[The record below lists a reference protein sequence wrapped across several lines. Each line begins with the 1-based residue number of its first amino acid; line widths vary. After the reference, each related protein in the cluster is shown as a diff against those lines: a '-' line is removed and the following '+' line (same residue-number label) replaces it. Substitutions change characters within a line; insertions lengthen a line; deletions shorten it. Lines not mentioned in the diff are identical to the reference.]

1 MLIRRCPEIR
11 RPGCNEATEAR
22 SGSTGHKAIM
32 YNSVRADD
40 VNIVDGAPNGEAT
53 RDVSSVRRD
62 LIMAALCGH
71 WSQLQRTSATR
82 PLHRMLG
89 QVIRIVGSGV
99 ASTSTLARALRPP
112 QLGFACRRGERPF
125 GPSRIRPCGLTAA
138 LRLASRFARLAS
150 TSLPGRS
157 AGLRS
162 GLFCG
167 AKRSLRFIR
176 LPRPVGPFACSGRAN
191 LPSKHTH
198 MSAEAYPPDGPQ
210 ISPRQGSQNFSARA
224 GPVAWGE
231 PVRERAHV
239 SGVARGKLLR
249 PASRRLRRP

>member
-1 MLIRRCPEIR
+1 MLRRQNR
-11 RPGCNEATEAR
+11 R
-22 SGSTGHKAIM
+22 SDS
-32 YNSVRADD
+32 
-40 VNIVDGAPNGEAT
+40 
-53 RDVSSVRRD
+53 
-62 LIMAALCGH
+62 
-71 WSQLQRTSATR
+71 R
-82 PLHRMLG
+82 PPHRMLG

-99 ASTSTLARALRPP
+99 ACTSIVARALRPP
-112 QLGFACRRGERPF
+112 LLGFACRRGERPF

-138 LRLASRFARLAS
+138 SHPASRFARLTS

-157 AGLRS
+157 AGLHS

-167 AKRSLRFIR
+167 AKRSRRCIR
-176 LPRPVGPFACSGRAN
+176 LPRPVGSFACSGRAN

-224 GPVAWGE
+224 GPVARGV
-231 PVRERAHV
+231 PMCERAHV
-239 SGVARGKLLR
+239 TSAARGKLLR

>member
-1 MLIRRCPEIR
+1 MPGKPG
-11 RPGCNEATEAR
+11 RPNTRNA
-22 SGSTGHKAIM
+22 SKA
-32 YNSVRADD
+32 SW
-40 VNIVDGAPNGEAT
+40 PP
-53 RDVSSVRRD
+53 
-62 LIMAALCGH
+62 
-71 WSQLQRTSATR
+71 
-82 PLHRMLG
+82 PLGTPSH
-89 QVIRIVGSGV
+89 
-99 ASTSTLARALRPP
+99 
-112 QLGFACRRGERPF
+112 RGERPF
-125 GPSRIRPCGLTAA
+125 GPSRIRPRGLTAA
-138 LRLASRFARLAS
+138 SHPGPRFARFAS

-167 AKRSLRFIR
+167 AKRSRRSIR

-224 GPVAWGE
+224 GPVVRGGR
-231 PVRERAHV
+231 VRERAHV
-239 SGVARGKLLR
+239 SGAARGILLR

>member
-1 MLIRRCPEIR
+1 VSVLCS
-11 RPGCNEATEAR
+11 RP
-22 SGSTGHKAIM
+22 ST
-32 YNSVRADD
+32 
-40 VNIVDGAPNGEAT
+40 
-53 RDVSSVRRD
+53 
-62 LIMAALCGH
+62 CG
-71 WSQLQRTSATR
+71 
-82 PLHRMLG
+82 
-89 QVIRIVGSGV
+89 
-99 ASTSTLARALRPP
+99 LACRPP

-138 LRLASRFARLAS
+138 QHLASRFARLAS

-167 AKRSLRFIR
+167 AKRSRRCIR

-198 MSAEAYPPDGPQ
+198 MSVEAYPPDGPQ
-210 ISPRQGSQNFSARA
+210 ISPPQGSQNFSARA
-224 GPVAWGE
+224 EPLAQGG
-231 PVRERAHV
+231 PVREGARV
-239 SGVARGKLLR
+239 SGVAHGKLLR

>member
-1 MLIRRCPEIR
+1 M
-11 RPGCNEATEAR
+11 R
-22 SGSTGHKAIM
+22 S
-32 YNSVRADD
+32 
-40 VNIVDGAPNGEAT
+40 
-53 RDVSSVRRD
+53 
-62 LIMAALCGH
+62 
-71 WSQLQRTSATR
+71 
-82 PLHRMLG
+82 LG
-89 QVIRIVGSGV
+89 W
-99 ASTSTLARALRPP
+99 PP

-157 AGLRS
+157 AGLRF

-167 AKRSLRFIR
+167 AKRSHRSIR

-198 MSAEAYPPDGPQ
+198 MSAVAYPPDGPQ

-224 GPVAWGE
+224 APVVRGG
-231 PVRERAHV
+231 PVREGPR
-239 SGVARGKLLR
+239 VAGAARRKLLR

>member
-1 MLIRRCPEIR
+1 MIIFNDTKVFSTFEPLSRPDNLRCL
-11 RPGCNEATEAR
+11 EAECV
-22 SGSTGHKAIM
+22 GF
-32 YNSVRADD
+32 VL
-40 VNIVDGAPNGEAT
+40 
-53 RDVSSVRRD
+53 SSID
-62 LIMAALCGH
+62 LAY
-71 WSQLQRTSATR
+71 
-82 PLHRMLG
+82 
-89 QVIRIVGSGV
+89 
-99 ASTSTLARALRPP
+99 ALRPP

-138 LRLASRFARLAS
+138 LHPGPRFARLAS

-167 AKRSLRFIR
+167 AKRSRRFIR

-210 ISPRQGSQNFSARA
+210 ISPPQGSQNFSVRA
-224 GPVAWGE
+224 GSVARGG
-231 PVRERAHV
+231 PMRERAHV
-239 SGVARGKLLR
+239 AGAARRELLR

>member
-1 MLIRRCPEIR
+1 MAPFVFSAAKVWFPPITSQ
-11 RPGCNEATEAR
+11 AWR
-22 SGSTGHKAIM
+22 SNPYSLKR
-32 YNSVRADD
+32 S
-40 VNIVDGAPNGEAT
+40 P
-53 RDVSSVRRD
+53 
-62 LIMAALCGH
+62 C
-71 WSQLQRTSATR
+71 
-82 PLHRMLG
+82 
-89 QVIRIVGSGV
+89 
-99 ASTSTLARALRPP
+99 TSTLAYALRPP

-138 LRLASRFARLAS
+138 SHLGPRFARLAS

-167 AKRSLRFIR
+167 AKRSRRSIR

-224 GPVAWGE
+224 EPVARGGPV
-231 PVRERAHV
+231 RKRAHV
-239 SGVARGKLLR
+239 SGAARGKLLR

>member
-1 MLIRRCPEIR
+1 MIL
-11 RPGCNEATEAR
+11 R
-22 SGSTGHKAIM
+22 SFIHSNPSADQTICAVWKQ
-32 YNSVRADD
+32 SV
-40 VNIVDGAPNGEAT
+40 
-53 RDVSSVRRD
+53 SV
-62 LIMAALCGH
+62 LC
-71 WSQLQRTSATR
+71 SR
-82 PLHRMLG
+82 
-89 QVIRIVGSGV
+89 
-99 ASTSTLARALRPP
+99 ASTWMLALRPP
-112 QLGFACRRGERPF
+112 PLGFACRRGERPF

-138 LRLASRFARLAS
+138 LHPASRFARLAS

-162 GLFCG
+162 GLFCLR
-167 AKRSLRFIR
+167 AKRSGHSIR

-224 GPVAWGE
+224 GPLARGG
-231 PVRERAHV
+231 PVLERAHA
-239 SGVARGKLLR
+239 SGAARRKLLR

>member
-1 MLIRRCPEIR
+1 M
-11 RPGCNEATEAR
+11 RP
-22 SGSTGHKAIM
+22 
-32 YNSVRADD
+32 
-40 VNIVDGAPNGEAT
+40 NIAFCMPQAGE
-53 RDVSSVRRD
+53 DHHVRRR
-62 LIMAALCGH
+62 AL
-71 WSQLQRTSATR
+71 LQFLWDAENWCFPPS
-82 PLHRMLG
+82 LRMLRK
-89 QVIRIVGSGV
+89 VIRIVGSGL
-99 ASTSTLARALRPP
+99 ASTSTLGYALRPP
-112 QLGFACRRGERPF
+112 LLGFACRRGERPF

-138 LRLASRFARLAS
+138 SYPASRFARLAS

-157 AGLRS
+157 ACALVCFGPRP
-162 GLFCG
+162 
-167 AKRSLRFIR
+167 KRSRRSIR

-224 GPVAWGE
+224 VPVARGG
-231 PVRERAHV
+231 PVRECAYV

>member
-1 MLIRRCPEIR
+1 VAAHRQSRRK
-11 RPGCNEATEAR
+11 
-22 SGSTGHKAIM
+22 SGE
-32 YNSVRADD
+32 VF
-40 VNIVDGAPNGEAT
+40 
-53 RDVSSVRRD
+53 
-62 LIMAALCGH
+62 
-71 WSQLQRTSATR
+71 
-82 PLHRMLG
+82 
-89 QVIRIVGSGV
+89 RIVGSGV
-99 ASTSTLARALRPP
+99 ASTSTLGYALRPP
-112 QLGFACRRGERPF
+112 QLGTPSRRGERPF

-138 LRLASRFARLAS
+138 LHPASRFARLAS

-162 GLFCG
+162 GLFCW
-167 AKRSLRFIR
+167 AKRSRRFIR

-198 MSAEAYPPDGPQ
+198 MSVEAYPPDGPQ

-224 GPVAWGE
+224 APVVQGG

-239 SGVARGKLLR
+239 SGAARRKLLR

>member
-1 MLIRRCPEIR
+1 MYGGCPYGKRRFIQMRTQHMYLHPPPKPATLRSPLPTHRCR
-11 RPGCNEATEAR
+11 SSKAQRMTGSRPSRPMPG
-22 SGSTGHKAIM
+22 KAI
-32 YNSVRADD
+32 
-40 VNIVDGAPNGEAT
+40 T
-53 RDVSSVRRD
+53 
-62 LIMAALCGH
+62 
-71 WSQLQRTSATR
+71 
-82 PLHRMLG
+82 
-89 QVIRIVGSGV
+89 IVGSSV

-112 QLGFACRRGERPF
+112 QLGFACRRGERPS

-138 LRLASRFARLAS
+138 LRAASRFARLAS

-167 AKRSLRFIR
+167 AKRSCRCIR

-198 MSAEAYPPDGPQ
+198 MSVEAYPPDGPQ

-224 GPVAWGE
+224 EPVARGG
-231 PVRERAHV
+231 PVREGARV
-239 SGVARGKLLR
+239 SGAVLGKLLR

>member
-1 MLIRRCPEIR
+1 M
-11 RPGCNEATEAR
+11 RP
-22 SGSTGHKAIM
+22 
-32 YNSVRADD
+32 
-40 VNIVDGAPNGEAT
+40 NIAFCMPQAGE
-53 RDVSSVRRD
+53 DHHVRRR
-62 LIMAALCGH
+62 AL
-71 WSQLQRTSATR
+71 LQFLWDAENWCFPPS
-82 PLHRMLG
+82 LRMLRK
-89 QVIRIVGSGV
+89 VIRIVGSGV
-99 ASTSTLARALRPP
+99 ASTSTLGYALRPP
-112 QLGFACRRGERPF
+112 QLGCACRRGERPF

-138 LRLASRFARLAS
+138 SHPASRFARLAS

-167 AKRSLRFIR
+167 AKRSRRFIR

-198 MSAEAYPPDGPQ
+198 MSVEAYPPDGPQ

-224 GPVAWGE
+224 GPVARGG
-231 PVRERAHV
+231 PVRERGPV
-239 SGVARGKLLR
+239 SGAARGKLLR

>member
-1 MLIRRCPEIR
+1 MTTIRPSR
-11 RPGCNEATEAR
+11 
-22 SGSTGHKAIM
+22 
-32 YNSVRADD
+32 
-40 VNIVDGAPNGEAT
+40 
-53 RDVSSVRRD
+53 
-62 LIMAALCGH
+62 
-71 WSQLQRTSATR
+71 
-82 PLHRMLG
+82 RMLG
-89 QVIRIVGSGV
+89 KVILIVGSVV
-99 ASTSTLARALRPP
+99 ACTSTLGKACRPP

-138 LRLASRFARLAS
+138 LHPASRFARLAS

-167 AKRSLRFIR
+167 AKRSRRSIR
-176 LPRPVGPFACSGRAN
+176 LTRPVWPFACSGRAN

-210 ISPRQGSQNFSARA
+210 ISPPQGSQNFSARA
-224 GPVAWGE
+224 EPVARGGPV
-231 PVRERAHV
+231 RKRAQV
-239 SGVARGKLLR
+239 SGAARGKLLR

>member
-1 MLIRRCPEIR
+1 MIIFNDTKVFSTFEPLSRPDNLRCL
-11 RPGCNEATEAR
+11 EAECV
-22 SGSTGHKAIM
+22 GF
-32 YNSVRADD
+32 VL
-40 VNIVDGAPNGEAT
+40 
-53 RDVSSVRRD
+53 SSID
-62 LIMAALCGH
+62 LAY
-71 WSQLQRTSATR
+71 
-82 PLHRMLG
+82 
-89 QVIRIVGSGV
+89 
-99 ASTSTLARALRPP
+99 ALRPP

-138 LRLASRFARLAS
+138 LHPGPRFARLAS

-167 AKRSLRFIR
+167 AKRSRRFIR

-210 ISPRQGSQNFSARA
+210 ISPPQGSQNFSARV
-224 GPVAWGE
+224 GPVAQGD

-239 SGVARGKLLR
+239 LGVALGKLLR